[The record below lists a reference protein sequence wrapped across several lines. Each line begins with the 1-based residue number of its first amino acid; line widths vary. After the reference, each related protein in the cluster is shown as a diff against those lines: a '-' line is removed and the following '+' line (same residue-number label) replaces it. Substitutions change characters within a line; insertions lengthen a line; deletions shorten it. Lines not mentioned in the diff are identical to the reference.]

1 MSRPKAGYVHIYT
14 GDGKGKTTASLGLA
28 LRAASS
34 GLSVCMFQ
42 FLKAKG
48 SAVENWLKFPNFRII
63 CLDQIHPIFKK
74 PSPSGRL
81 RLPFGQASHE
91 VRSKKSEIK
100 LKNSISK
107 EIGKIKRVMKSKKYD
122 VIILDEL
129 INCVSEGFIAEKE
142 VLGLIKAK
150 PRSLELVLTGRR
162 APKGL
167 IGVADYVT
175 DMKKIKHPFD
185 NGLCCRKGIEF

>member
-1 MSRPKAGYVHIYT
+1 MRKLKTGCVHIYT

-48 SAVENWLKFPNFRII
+48 SSSENWLKFPNFRVV
-63 CLDQIHPIFKK
+63 CLDQMHPMFQ
-74 PSPSGRL
+74 PALAGARGGSG
-81 RLPFGQASHE
+81 
-91 VRSKKSEIK
+91 KSEVISQKSETK
-100 LKNSISK
+100 LKKNILK
-107 EIGKIKRVMKSKKYD
+107 ELTKIKRLMKTRKYD

-129 INCVSEGFIAEKE
+129 INCVNEGFVPEKE
-142 VLGLIKAK
+142 VAGLIKAK
-150 PRSLELVLTGRR
+150 PRLTELVLTGRR

-167 IGVADYVT
+167 VVLADYVT
-175 DMKKIKHPFD
+175 KMEKVKHPFD
-185 NGLCCRKGIEF
+185 SGLRCRKGIEY